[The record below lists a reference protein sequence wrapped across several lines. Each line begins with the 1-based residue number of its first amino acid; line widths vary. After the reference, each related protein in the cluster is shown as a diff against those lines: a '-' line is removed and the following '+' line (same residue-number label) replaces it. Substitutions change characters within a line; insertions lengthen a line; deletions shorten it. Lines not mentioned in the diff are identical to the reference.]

1 MNFILYMSIIIIINL
16 NTIIYKKLNIVNCLF
31 IIFIR
36 PKMYL
41 KKLILFIIIN
51 IKIQNFSGNLICL
64 KY

>member
-41 KKLILFIIIN
+41 KTLILFIIIN